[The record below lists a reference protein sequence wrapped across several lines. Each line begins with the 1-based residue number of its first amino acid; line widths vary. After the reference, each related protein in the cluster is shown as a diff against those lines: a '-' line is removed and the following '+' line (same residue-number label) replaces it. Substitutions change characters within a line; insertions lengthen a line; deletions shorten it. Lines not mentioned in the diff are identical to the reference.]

1 MLKYDAVSFS
11 YPAGDNYEIQ
21 NRSFKELMQ
30 KSRCSTPAQ
39 TFDPAHACCKIQI
52 LYYWSNVTGN
62 RNGVRK
68 VNLYFE

>member
-21 NRSFKELMQ
+21 NRSFNELMQ

-39 TFDPAHACCKIQI
+39 TFDLAHACCKIQI
-52 LYYWSNVTGN
+52 LYYWSNVTVNCYGF
-62 RNGVRK
+62 RK